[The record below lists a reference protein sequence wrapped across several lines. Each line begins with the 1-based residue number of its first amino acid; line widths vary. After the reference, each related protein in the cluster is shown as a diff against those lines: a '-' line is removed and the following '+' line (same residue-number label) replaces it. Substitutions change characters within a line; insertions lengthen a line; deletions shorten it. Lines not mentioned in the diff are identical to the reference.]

1 MLNMTRVGC
10 RRTIEAMQKDIVH
23 SITARGQECASNYIA
38 RLKYCAMFSVE
49 CDRGL
54 QWRAHCGII
63 SPWCWHQ
70 LTPGRL
76 VMREGKG
83 MREDTGAVTTIRR
96 KVVACWFEGDGVQ
109 LGISRVVRHN

>member
-1 MLNMTRVGC
+1 MTRVGC

-23 SITARGQECASNYIA
+23 SITARGQECESNYIA

-63 SPWCWHQ
+63 STLVLLASTDTSQ
-70 LTPGRL
+70 AGDEGGEGNEGRHWGSDDNQEESSGLL
-76 VMREGKG
+76 V
-83 MREDTGAVTTIRR
+83 
-96 KVVACWFEGDGVQ
+96 
-109 LGISRVVRHN
+109 

>member
-1 MLNMTRVGC
+1 MTRVGC

-23 SITARGQECASNYIA
+23 SITARGQECESNYIA

-63 SPWCWHQ
+63 STLVLASTDTSQ
-70 LTPGRL
+70 AGDEGGEGNEGRHWGSDDNQEESSGLL
-76 VMREGKG
+76 V
-83 MREDTGAVTTIRR
+83 
-96 KVVACWFEGDGVQ
+96 
-109 LGISRVVRHN
+109 